1 VNTLKSAA
9 LVVILAGVLYGVYI
23 TLHHPPVA
31 PPLGMTQQDVDD
43 LAPPQIE
50 EGVGSQAAAD
60 SASDA
65 DRRALHDAPPLAEN
79 IPSLYGPGVVPPA
92 VPESTESSPADPPA
106 FPAGRSVSHTGPVP
120 DDRASASVYSVPLPG
135 EGAASSTASG
145 ASQTV
150 PGYDA
155 QAVSRRLAVHTFKR
169 DWEKA
174 RLQIDAS
181 EFRAALATLTPYHGH
196 PDLPAEHQA
205 QLVAWLDALAAKVI
219 YSREHLLTG
228 AYKVRGTQARMIDVA
243 KQFGVSAQL
252 LQNINA
258 DVVNNPNV
266 LLPGTELKVV
276 PGPFRAEVS
285 LARHEITVYLNDL
298 YAGRFPFSLGDEPV
312 PPGQYQVQRK
322 QTYPTYVS
330 ADGRTI
336 AGNDPA
342 NPYGSI
348 CLHLGS
354 EVRIH
359 GSPAIGSGGKP
370 RGCISLSP
378 KDAEDLGG
386 ILTAGS
392 VVVIR

>member
-1 VNTLKSAA
+1 MNTLKSAA

-23 TLHHPPVA
+23 TLHNAPA
-31 PPLGMTQQDVDD
+31 PPPGMTQKQVDE
-43 LAPPQIE
+43 LAPPRIE
-50 EGVGSQAAAD
+50 DGGPATAGSADAD
-60 SASDA
+60 S
-65 DRRALHDAPPLAEN
+65 RAVRDAPPLTEN
-79 IPSLYGPGVVPPA
+79 LPSLYGPGAVSPA
-92 VPESTESSPADPPA
+92 VPETSENSPADPPTS
-106 FPAGRSVSHTGPVP
+106 PAGRAISHTGPVP
-120 DDRASASVYSVPLPG
+120 DDRTANSVYNVPLPG
-135 EGAASSTASG
+135 ESAGGAATRG

-150 PGYDA
+150 PGFDA
-155 QAVSRRLAVHTFKR
+155 QAVARRLALHTFKR

-174 RLQIDAS
+174 RLQVDAS
-181 EFRAALATLTPYHGH
+181 DFRGALATLTPYHGP

-205 QLVAWLDALAAKVI
+205 QLATWLDALAAKVI
-219 YSREHLLTG
+219 YSREHWLTG

-243 KQFGVSAQL
+243 TQYGVSAQL

-258 DVVNNPNV
+258 AVVNNPAV

-285 LARHEITVYLNDL
+285 LARHEITVYLNEL
-298 YAGRFPFSLGDEPV
+298 YAGRFPFTQGDEPAS
-312 PPGQYQVQRK
+312 PGQYQVQRK
-322 QTYPTYVS
+322 QTLPTYVG
-330 ADGRTI
+330 ADGRTV

-342 NPYGSI
+342 NPYGSV

-359 GSPAIGSGGKP
+359 GSPAIGQVGKP

-378 KDAEDLGG
+378 KDAEDLCA
-386 ILTAGS
+386 ILVPGS